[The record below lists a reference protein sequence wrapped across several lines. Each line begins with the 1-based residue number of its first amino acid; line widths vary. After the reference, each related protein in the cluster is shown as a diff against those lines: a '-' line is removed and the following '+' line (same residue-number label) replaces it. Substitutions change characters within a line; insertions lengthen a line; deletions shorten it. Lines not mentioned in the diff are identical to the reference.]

1 MDPSD
6 AIIIA
11 LLMSIISSGTVGLW
25 LYITNIQQQKN
36 VIESQLKLL
45 RGREQSSL
53 ASKEEMLRSIHSGV
67 GNEPLTRDVR
77 VVPINIQTQKVDSYK
92 QVGILSSNE
101 EPSKV
106 LPLYGRRTV
115 NGSSKWNYY
124 TSTDSYHSFDI
135 SVAHKNKDCSDEYGC
150 EELMS
155 GDVIEIPAYN
165 TPFTVNMYRLRGPTY
180 IPYVD

>member
-1 MDPSD
+1 MDSSD

-11 LLMSIISSGTVGLW
+11 LLMIIVASSTMGVW
-25 LYITNIQQQKN
+25 MYITNIQQQKL
-36 VIESQLKLL
+36 VIESQLKTL

-53 ASKEEMLRSIHSGV
+53 ASRDDLLSKHSSI
-67 GNEPLTRDVR
+67 GNEPMTRNVR
-77 VVPINIQTQKVDSYK
+77 VVPINIQTQRVASYK
-92 QVGILSSNE
+92 QVGILASNE

-106 LPLYGRRTV
+106 LPLYGRQTV

-135 SVAHKNKDCSDEYGC
+135 SVAFKNKDCSDEYGC
-150 EELMS
+150 EELTS

>member
-11 LLMSIISSGTVGLW
+11 LLLSIVASVTIGLW
-25 LYITNIQQQKN
+25 LYITNIQQQN
-36 VIESQLKLL
+36 DVIVGQLKIL

-53 ASKEEMLRSIHSGV
+53 ASKDDMLRSRQF

-77 VVPINIQTQKVDSYK
+77 VVPINIQTQHVDSYK

-124 TSTDSYHSFDI
+124 TSTDSYHSFNI
-135 SVAHKNKDCSDEYGC
+135 SVAYKNKDCSDEYGC
-150 EELMS
+150 EELTS
-155 GDVIEIPAYN
+155 GEVIEIPAYN

-180 IPYVD
+180 IPYVS